1 MVECAVA
8 QVERLAL
15 ESAGGR
21 WRSVKGRDNCYVTW
35 QFAAAEAEEAAAA
48 GKKRQGRKIKGGGLL
63 ALRKVRVK
71 IGNPQLRQLTIRTH
85 LMVGS
90 CGAGSMAE
98 VFHWIIRTEGW
109 TGLFHDNA
117 VNVLHVAPSKAIE
130 KCLTPEDG
138 ELAKIPIP
146 VPLVAGVAP
155 TLCTYPMEL
164 VNSPQPSPSRTLRC

>member
-1 MVECAVA
+1 
-8 QVERLAL
+8 
-15 ESAGGR
+15 
-21 WRSVKGRDNCYVTW
+21 
-35 QFAAAEAEEAAAA
+35 
-48 GKKRQGRKIKGGGLL
+48 
-63 ALRKVRVK
+63 
-71 IGNPQLRQLTIRTH
+71 
-85 LMVGS
+85 MVGS

-130 KCLTPEDG
+130 VTNQPTSQTPLWAKKCLTPEDG